1 MLLIKLANTW
11 WSTNDRYTVAFVYTL
26 SNDTIHAVKA
36 FVELVKYLF
45 TIPGV
50 KAFLSEKISQDPIE
64 KFFGCQ
70 RQRGRVNENPN
81 VQEFL
86 KNTQAL

>member
-1 MLLIKLANTW
+1 M
-11 WSTNDRYTVAFVYTL
+11 
-26 SNDTIHAVKA
+26 HAVKA

-50 KAFLSEKISQDPIE
+50 KVFLSERISQDPIE

-86 KNTQAL
+86 KNTQALRVINGACPNVT